1 MAGLAFDKRG
11 DFRRNGNDVKN
22 HDYFYC
28 NDIVMDIVLSHN
40 ALHTQEE
47 SEFGDEV

>member
-11 DFRRNGNDVKN
+11 DFRRNGNANTN
-22 HDYFYC
+22 HDYLF
-28 NDIVMDIVLSHN
+28 NNNSSMGINLSYN
-40 ALHTQEE
+40 AFPAQEE

>member
-11 DFRRNGNDVKN
+11 DFRRNGNAN
-22 HDYFYC
+22 TNDYLF
-28 NDIVMDIVLSHN
+28 NNNSSMGINLSYN
-40 ALHTQEE
+40 AFLAQEE

>member
-1 MAGLAFDKRG
+1 MTDLAFDKRG
-11 DFRRNGNDVKN
+11 DFRRNGNDDNN

-28 NDIVMDIVLSHN
+28 NDIAIDIVLSYN
-40 ALHTQEE
+40 AFPAQEE